1 VTING
6 SITAA
11 PSTEPAE
18 PVAPAAQAGLKAQLM
33 SQFENWLDQMLLEEP
48 PPRGIP
54 ERFLTEAEANTA
66 EDAKTQAVDLYT
78 LFSGLTGLT
87 GEIGL
92 QGRAFKQLSEL
103 LAPLSETPAI
113 LAQLREAQKQSAAS
127 IQSLIEAH
135 ENEPE
140 EEPVQ
145 FKAVCD
151 VMIDLYD
158 RLQRGLQTCDEGIRS
173 LQVPRKIGL
182 LQRLLSSSDPSDQAI
197 AVVKGI
203 REAAA
208 MTLGRLGA
216 ALQEWGVQRIGN
228 IGESFDPD
236 RMTAIEARPAGDVE
250 PGRILVVNRSGYA
263 LNGALKSAAQVTVS
277 QKKKTEG
284 AES

>member
-1 VTING
+1 MTING

-11 PSTEPAE
+11 PSAEPIEPA
-18 PVAPAAQAGLKAQLM
+18 APTAPAGLKAQLM

-48 PPRGIP
+48 PPPGIP
-54 ERFLTEAEANTA
+54 ERFLAEAEANSA
-66 EDAKTQAVDLYT
+66 EDAKSQTVDLYT

-113 LAQLREAQKQSAAS
+113 LTQLREAQEQSAAS
-127 IQSLIEAH
+127 IEVLLEAQ

-140 EEPVQ
+140 EEPLQ

-173 LQVPRKIGL
+173 LQVPRKTGV
-182 LQRLLSSSDPSDQAI
+182 LQRLISSSDPSDRSILAVRAI
-197 AVVKGI
+197 
-203 REAAA
+203 RDAAA

-228 IGESFDPD
+228 IGESFDPE
-236 RMTAIEARPAGDVE
+236 RMTAVEARPTGDVE

-277 QKKKTEG
+277 QKKKAEG

>member
-1 VTING
+1 MTIDA
-6 SITAA
+6 SITTA
-11 PSTEPAE
+11 PSVEPVE
-18 PVAPAAQAGLKAQLM
+18 PVAPASRAGLKAQLM
-33 SQFENWLDQMLLEEP
+33 SQFESWLDQMLLEEP

-54 ERFLTEAEANTA
+54 EQFLTEAEANTA
-66 EDAKTQAVDLYT
+66 EDGTSQAVDLYT

-113 LAQLREAQKQSAAS
+113 LAQLREAQEQSADS
-127 IQSLIEAH
+127 IQSLLEAQ
-135 ENEPE
+135 NSEPE
-140 EEPVQ
+140 EEPIP
-145 FKAVCD
+145 FKQVCE

-173 LQVPRKIGL
+173 LQAPTKTGL
-182 LQRLLSSSDPSDQAI
+182 LQRLVSPSVPSDRAI
-197 AVVKGI
+197 PAVKGI

-236 RMTAIEARPAGDVE
+236 RMTAIEARSTGDVE

-263 LNGALKSAAQVTVS
+263 LNGVLKSTAQVTVS
-277 QKKKTEG
+277 QKEKF
-284 AES
+284 

>member
-6 SITAA
+6 SIITA
-11 PSTEPAE
+11 PSAEPDE
-18 PVAPAAQAGLKAQLM
+18 PVAPASQAGLKAQLM
-33 SQFENWLDQMLLEEP
+33 SQFENWLDQMLQDEP
-48 PPRGIP
+48 TPRGIP
-54 ERFLTEAEANTA
+54 DRFLAEAEASAA
-66 EDAKTQAVDLYT
+66 ENGKTQAVDLFT

-103 LAPLSETPAI
+103 LAPLSETPAM
-113 LAQLREAQKQSAAS
+113 LAQLREAQEQSAAS
-127 IQSLIEAH
+127 IQSLLEAQ
-135 ENEPE
+135 ENEPV

-158 RLQRGLQTCDEGIRS
+158 RLQRGLQTCDEGIRV
-173 LQVPRKIGL
+173 LQVPPKTGL
-182 LQRLLSSSDPSDQAI
+182 LQRLLAPSDPPDRAI
-197 AVVKGI
+197 SAVKGI

-228 IGESFDPD
+228 IGESFDAE
-236 RMTAIEARPAGDVE
+236 RMTAIEARPTGDVE

-263 LNGALKSAAQVTVS
+263 LNGMLRSAAQVTVS
-277 QKKKTEG
+277 QKAKVQG